1 MSRGN
6 RDNFDARTLE
16 ELPSQPGGYQRDI
29 FSRICLNMIRTG
41 YHKWGFVIYR
51 CTYDDGELW
60 NRYLA
65 QLKQS
70 CHEELVKGRRAEL
83 LEKYL
88 DWVIIEDR
96 DKLENAS
103 RSDVRRHFD
112 GWVSEQ
118 GLVRPPPRVIEQ
130 PDVTKLPRFRFCL
143 YVDRQCL
150 ETVIQFQ
157 EADTGDRFFRSRLP
171 PMVITVIDRCW
182 TSDRTQGNVTMNDG
196 GYPAIDG
203 CDRKYVGWE
212 YFNTVFVASVYN
224 DLHGE
229 LDDYESYQRPPAIY
243 PLGKKSMPS

>member
-96 DKLENAS
+96 DKL
-103 RSDVRRHFD
+103 
-112 GWVSEQ
+112 
-118 GLVRPPPRVIEQ
+118 
-130 PDVTKLPRFRFCL
+130 
-143 YVDRQCL
+143 QCL